1 MIEQNKY
8 IASFIKGIIIA
19 FRAFHKEPVTICI
32 RGMKKIVGS
41 DVLCLEFINYVSEYG
56 FNIVLDGEDTCVS
69 CIDVI
74 CNSNKVETNFKYH
87 LNNLTLLLE
96 ISSKSE
102 ISLFTLLVMKVIST
116 YISQTKTIYKAFAL
130 DLDDTLWKGT
140 LSEDGLSKIEQN
152 LRTEDGKPFIRFM
165 NFICSLAKELG
176 VFIAICTR
184 NESSLV
190 KTAIDRL
197 DETIFPLKNQID
209 CIVANNNDKS
219 GNLIKVAE
227 QLSILPNAIIFIDDN
242 GIIRDEV
249 REKEPQ
255 IFVPEWIDHDDLILQ
270 LEIGGYFDRLELS
283 LTAQNKRRNYR
294 IIKEERINNSL
305 PNLNFKVREDKEHT
319 EAQKLYAKSNQFKLN
334 QLDCIFCQEAKSL
347 CFELFRKNGE
357 SLGICSCVTYF
368 IANNECVL
376 LNWAVS
382 CRFFEIGVEESVLIY
397 MLENIHNNVI
407 AVCQF
412 NDNNQK
418 VEKLMKRYFSSV
430 VTDGG
435 NSVTNIDDRFI
446 YSLPYNELTKNL
458 LKDINSHIGEF
469 NLYFIGDEIFTLSE
483 NTNLKISYE

>member
-56 FNIVLDGEDTCVS
+56 FKIVLDGEDTCVS

-176 VFIAICTR
+176 VFIAI
-184 NESSLV
+184 V
-190 KTAIDRL
+190 
-197 DETIFPLKNQID
+197 
-209 CIVANNNDKS
+209 
-219 GNLIKVAE
+219 
-227 QLSILPNAIIFIDDN
+227 
-242 GIIRDEV
+242 
-249 REKEPQ
+249 
-255 IFVPEWIDHDDLILQ
+255 
-270 LEIGGYFDRLELS
+270 LEM
-283 LTAQNKRRNYR
+283 N
-294 IIKEERINNSL
+294 
-305 PNLNFKVREDKEHT
+305 HH
-319 EAQKLYAKSNQFKLN
+319 
-334 QLDCIFCQEAKSL
+334 
-347 CFELFRKNGE
+347 
-357 SLGICSCVTYF
+357 
-368 IANNECVL
+368 
-376 LNWAVS
+376 W
-382 CRFFEIGVEESVLIY
+382 
-397 MLENIHNNVI
+397 
-407 AVCQF
+407 
-412 NDNNQK
+412 
-418 VEKLMKRYFSSV
+418 
-430 VTDGG
+430 
-435 NSVTNIDDRFI
+435 
-446 YSLPYNELTKNL
+446 
-458 LKDINSHIGEF
+458 
-469 NLYFIGDEIFTLSE
+469 
-483 NTNLKISYE
+483 